1 MISISAW
8 LTLWMVS
15 IHLHQ
20 QQISIYW
27 AAAWPGTW
35 VASPPSAGSSPP
47 FTDILQIKTLLNRSM
62 LIGLKITNSNPIRIS
77 NLHLFEYSKQW
88 YFAAKESTNM
98 MLVVAATLPSPIW
111 QQDNCTLQLSKYI
124 ISSPFSHESTH
135 SANERFKVRT
145 WWESAASCGRSC

>member
-1 MISISAW
+1 MCIDMCVDIRHQLRQMVRYLEIYCHISSLFVYLNLLLLIILPKQKIYEQKMISISAW

-20 QQISIYW
+20 QQISVYW

-35 VASPPSAGSSPP
+35 VAALPSAGSLPP

-77 NLHLFEYSKQW
+77 NLHLFECSKQW
-88 YFAAKESTNM
+88 YFAAKESTN
-98 MLVVAATLPSPIW
+98 
-111 QQDNCTLQLSKYI
+111 
-124 ISSPFSHESTH
+124 
-135 SANERFKVRT
+135 
-145 WWESAASCGRSC
+145 